1 MSKKKTPN
9 TSIQN
14 RRARFDYELKDSYQA
29 GLLLSGPEVRSI
41 RMNHASLQGSFITI
55 KNGEAWLMN
64 CQIMPVKT
72 NAQHLTP
79 EQQIRNR
86 KLLLKKRELE
96 ELQQAK
102 DQGLTIIPTQL
113 HTKTRYIKLDLSI
126 GKGKKRYDKRES
138 IKKRDQERDA
148 SRNLG

>member
-1 MSKKKTPN
+1 MSKKKT
-9 TSIQN
+9 TTSSIQN

-29 GLLLSGPEVRSI
+29 GILLSGPEVRSV
-41 RMNHASLQGSFITI
+41 RMNHASLQGSFVTI
-55 KNGEAWLMN
+55 KDGEAWLMN

-72 NAQHLTP
+72 NAQHLTS

-86 KLLLKKRELE
+86 KLLLKKRELL

-113 HTKTRYIKLDLSI
+113 HTKTRFIKLDISV
-126 GKGKKRYDKRES
+126 GKGKKKYDKRES
-138 IKKRDQERDA
+138 IKRRDQERDVA
-148 SRNLG
+148 RSI